1 MATSP
6 SDQDNTNV
14 LAWLDRLQSSVQD
27 TGGSGGPAAFTD
39 LRNQEDA
46 ESDGESDDAATDMPH
61 QEDDGAGDGSS
72 NETDNMQATLPDAHV
87 PLGLLANMSIDSGK
101 CKGKKD
107 RGRNVNLTEEDLND
121 DNVVSWEPSAAY
133 LLNCY

>member
-27 TGGSGGPAAFTD
+27 TGGSGGPSAFTE

-46 ESDGESDDAATDMPH
+46 DSDADSDTPAIDVSPPDDAGA
-61 QEDDGAGDGSS
+61 EDGASS
-72 NETDNMQATLPDAHV
+72 EADNMQATLPDAHV
-87 PLGLLANMSIDSGK
+87 PLGLLANMSISGGK
-101 CKGKKD
+101 SKGKKD

-121 DNVVSWEPSAAY
+121 DNVVS
-133 LLNCY
+133 